1 MPMRQFKKTKRVL
14 TRAEQ
19 MTMHENA
26 VEAARRSREA
36 LQEKERLVAEG
47 KMRKEII
54 TSPDGKTKS
63 YRYIPIEDTT
73 EHTT

>member
-19 MTMHENA
+19 ITMREKA
-26 VEAARRSREA
+26 IEAARRGKEL

-47 KMRKEII
+47 KMRKEVIV
-54 TSPDGKTKS
+54 SPDGKTKRF
-63 YRYIPIEDTT
+63 RYIPIPDSDRC
-73 EHTT
+73 H

>member
-1 MPMRQFKKTKRVL
+1 
-14 TRAEQ
+14 
-19 MTMHENA
+19 MHENA

-36 LQEKERLVAEG
+36 IQEKERLVAEG